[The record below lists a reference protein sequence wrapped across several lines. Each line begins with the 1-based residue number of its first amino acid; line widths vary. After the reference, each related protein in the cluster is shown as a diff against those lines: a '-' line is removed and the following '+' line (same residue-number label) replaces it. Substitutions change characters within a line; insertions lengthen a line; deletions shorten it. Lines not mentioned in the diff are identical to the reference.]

1 SMVKILPNPYL
12 QPENGW
18 SAEIGVKQGIK
29 LWEGWK
35 GFVDL
40 SFFMQEI
47 YDMIEFTI
55 GFYDPVTYLPLPLS
69 QGVFGFQARNMADAR
84 ITGAEV
90 SIVTSGDIGPLKT
103 TVMMGYTY
111 NNPVNKAGA
120 DSTASTDNPVLK
132 YRYIH
137 SFKGDLDFEAKRFT
151 FGFNWIYNSPMKNV
165 DRLFCDERDPS
176 TMDEYEAD
184 LYAFYYLMSDLFLL
198 PGYFDYRIANADQP
212 YVSFDAR
219 MGFKFNE
226 YIRAS
231 VLVKNV
237 FNSEYVGRP
246 GDLRPPRRF
255 EIQLTAKF

>member
-1 SMVKILPNPYL
+1 
-12 QPENGW
+12 
-18 SAEIGVKQGIK
+18 
-29 LWEGWK
+29 
-35 GFVDL
+35 
-40 SFFMQEI
+40 
-47 YDMIEFTI
+47 
-55 GFYDPVTYLPLPLS
+55 
-69 QGVFGFQARNMADAR
+69 
-84 ITGAEV
+84 
-90 SIVTSGDIGPLKT
+90 
-103 TVMMGYTY
+103 
-111 NNPVNKAGA
+111 
-120 DSTASTDNPVLK
+120 
-132 YRYIH
+132 
-137 SFKGDLDFEAKRFT
+137 
-151 FGFNWIYNSPMKNV
+151 
-165 DRLFCDERDPS
+165 CDERDPS